1 MLTYDGLGTEDVTLM
16 LTETWNPRDVRKVVK
31 QASVLTG
38 TENAVDVM
46 WTQLFLEQMIKI
58 PTIIEKNIH
67 SCSKEACM

>member
-1 MLTYDGLGTEDVTLM
+1 LLKKYYKITNRSLQLYMLTYDGLGTEDVTLM

-46 WTQLFLEQMIKI
+46 
-58 PTIIEKNIH
+58 
-67 SCSKEACM
+67 